1 MLDAKK
7 AEEYGMQPK
16 TMCLRATNSVNSI
29 TKKKAR
35 TNPGRQ
41 RPLTYTPITAFSA
54 QGSQNCICCL
64 QSNQR
69 LPEVLIF

>member
-7 AEEYGMQPK
+7 AEEYGMQLK

-41 RPLTYTPITAFSA
+41 RSLT
-54 QGSQNCICCL
+54 
-64 QSNQR
+64 
-69 LPEVLIF
+69 